1 MSSNSLSWETT
12 LHTSN
17 FNQASTA
24 KVISVYPSAPEK
36 ILPVASHSIWA
47 HKSSRKRCS
56 YPSLEIIVRN
66 YLCRGVWFNENHG
79 YLRPFGIDSSKSQC
93 TSIAQR
99 PTELLAPSSN
109 RFSDGCRQT
118 DCNRFRTCQTVLWTV
133 APWQRLAIF
142 GSKWSEPVLLIKI
155 WQLILLLSKFNEVKI
170 WMDTSTYWTEYRQF

>member
-1 MSSNSLSWETT
+1 MSSNSLSWEST

-36 ILPVASHSIWA
+36 ILPVSSHSVWA

-56 YPSLEIIVRN
+56 YPSLEIW
-66 YLCRGVWFNENHG
+66 LHGKFCGVWWKNHA
-79 YLRPFGIDSSKSQC
+79 YLRPFGNDSSKSQS
-93 TSIAQR
+93 TSIDQR

-133 APWQRLAIF
+133 ALLQRLAIF
-142 GSKWSEPVLLIKI
+142 GSKWSEPVLLRKNKI
-155 WQLILLLSKFNEVKI
+155 
-170 WMDTSTYWTEYRQF
+170 